1 MNNKP
6 VKVPKKRYAAG
17 IVLLLFFTVAVII
30 AAYFLA
36 YKPSLDATMPFDAA
50 PQGVTPQNG
59 AEDDVRN
66 AAQNA
71 DAEKSDAPVINDSG
85 TPFEGVSYVRREG
98 VYNFLVVGLDAEGGN
113 HTDVIMLIS
122 YDINDGSIAV
132 MSIPRDTYINVG
144 RNFNK
149 LNSFYTGEYNRLYGE
164 CQSEDERINQSMEN
178 LCDLIEVGFAVKIDY
193 WAQMD
198 LSGFRAIV
206 DAIGGVDIDVPQ
218 DMDYEDPDQ
227 NLYIHLKAGEQTLTG
242 AQAEQ
247 FVRFR
252 SGYSTAD
259 KGRIEAQK
267 IFVTAFLDTIKSR
280 LTVDK
285 VPAVVSNI
293 LACLK
298 TSISAAD
305 CGYFAKSALGVSLSD
320 ITMITLPGE
329 GAYNSSSGAWYE
341 VIYRYSAL
349 DIINGY
355 LNVYDH
361 DITDELFDRYG
372 YLNNYKASYISEV
385 YYKSDAEAN
394 IETADE
400 IDQNSISIPVKNS

>member
-1 MNNKP
+1 M
-6 VKVPKKRYAAG
+6 
-17 IVLLLFFTVAVII
+17 LLLLFTVAVII

-36 YKPSLDATMPFDAA
+36 YKPSLDESLPFEAQ
-50 PQGVTPQNG
+50 PQGVTPQNQS
-59 AEDDVRN
+59 DP
-66 AAQNA
+66 AAAAGDKNA
-71 DAEKSDAPVINDSG
+71 DAPAVDNSE

-113 HTDVIMLIS
+113 HTDVMMLIS
-122 YDINDGSIAV
+122 YDVNDGSIAV

-164 CQSEDERINQSMEN
+164 CSGEDERIKQGMEN
-178 LCDLIEVGFAVKIDY
+178 LCDLIEVGLAVKIDY

-227 NLYIHLKAGEQTLTG
+227 ELYIHLKAGEQTLTG
-242 AQAEQ
+242 EQAEQ

-267 IFVTAFLDTIKSR
+267 IFVTAFLDTIKTR

-293 LACLK
+293 ITYLK

-305 CGYFAKSALGVSLSD
+305 CVYFAKSALGVDLSN

-329 GAYNSSSGAWYE
+329 GAYNTSSGAWYE

-349 DIINGY
+349 DIINTY
-355 LNVYDH
+355 FNVYDTPV
-361 DITDELFDRYG
+361 TDSLFDRDG
-372 YLNNYKASYISEV
+372 YFNNYKASYISEV
-385 YYKSDAEAN
+385 YYKTSVGAN

-400 IDQNSISIPVKNS
+400 IDQNSISIPSKNS